1 VKAEMKQKSAHN
13 LGPRVLGGEVVS
25 ADVPCGWVWLWV
37 GNLGTENGD
46 GHRRF
51 ASHSPTRHYSHHTQT
66 VTA

>member
-25 ADVPCGWVWLWV
+25 ADVPWV
-37 GNLGTENGD
+37 GVAVGWELGNGD